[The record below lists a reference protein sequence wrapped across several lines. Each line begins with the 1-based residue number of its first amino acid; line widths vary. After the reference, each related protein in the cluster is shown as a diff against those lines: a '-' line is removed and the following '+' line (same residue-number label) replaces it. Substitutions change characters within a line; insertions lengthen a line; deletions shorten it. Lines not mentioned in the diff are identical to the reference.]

1 MSTVEVR
8 SFSRSDIEDYRTI
21 RLAALR
27 DAPEAFTMTYEVEAA
42 LPRRA
47 FEQRLSSSVVFGA
60 FLEGRVV
67 GLVRFQRSD
76 GPKDAHKGFLR
87 SLYVRPEVRRCG
99 VAAAL
104 IEALLRVAREQVEH
118 VVLTVVR
125 DNEPAIALYRKFGF
139 EVYGIEPR
147 ALKSAARYTDKVL
160 MVCFLGQP
168 TTQ

>member
-1 MSTVEVR
+1 MSAVEVR
-8 SFSRSDIEDYRTI
+8 SFSPSDVEDYRTI

-27 DAPEAFTMTYEVEAA
+27 DAPESFTMTYDVEAA
-42 LPRRA
+42 LPRAA
-47 FEQRLSSSVVFGA
+47 FEQRLASSVVFGA
-60 FLEGRVV
+60 FIQGRVV

-87 SLYVRPEVRRCG
+87 SLYVRPEARRRG

-104 IEALLRVAREQVEH
+104 IAALLQVARESVEH

-147 ALKSAARYTDKVL
+147 ALKSATRYTDKVL
-160 MVCFLGQP
+160 MVCLLGQP
-168 TTQ
+168 ATQ